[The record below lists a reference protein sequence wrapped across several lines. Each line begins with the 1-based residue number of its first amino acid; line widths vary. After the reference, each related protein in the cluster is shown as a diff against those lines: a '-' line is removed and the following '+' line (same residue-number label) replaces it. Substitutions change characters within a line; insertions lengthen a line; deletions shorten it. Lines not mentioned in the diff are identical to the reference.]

1 MVTLLGMLWI
11 VTYIDMKDN
20 KTVTISLELLQKMVE
35 YVEDKEMI
43 IDWEWGSCRDLE
55 ELIQD
60 EEMPELYFELTNL
73 IKKI

>member
-1 MVTLLGMLWI
+1 VDRE
-11 VTYIDMKDN
+11 V
-20 KTVTISLELLQKMVE
+20 
-35 YVEDKEMI
+35 I
-43 IDWEWGSCRDLE
+43 IDWQQANCRDLK

>member
-1 MVTLLGMLWI
+1 
-11 VTYIDMKDN
+11 MKDI
-20 KTVTISLELLQKMVE
+20 KTVPISLKLLEKMVE
-35 YVEDKEMI
+35 YVVDREVI
-43 IDWEWGSCRDLE
+43 LDWGWANCRDLK

>member
-11 VTYIDMKDN
+11 VTYTDMMDN

-35 YVEDKEMI
+35 YVESKEMI
-43 IDWEWGSCRDLE
+43 MDWERVSSRDLE
-55 ELIQD
+55 ELIQE
-60 EEMPELYFELTNL
+60 EEMPELYYELTSL

>member
-11 VTYIDMKDN
+11 NIFIDMMDN
-20 KTVTISLELLQKMVE
+20 KTVTISLDLLQKMVE
-35 YVEDKEMI
+35 YMESKEMI

-60 EEMPELYFELTNL
+60 EQMPELYFELTNL

>member
-1 MVTLLGMLWI
+1 
-11 VTYIDMKDN
+11 MKDN

-35 YVEDKEMI
+35 YVEDKEVI
-43 IDWEWGSCRDLE
+43 IDGEWGSCRDLE